1 MMKGE
6 KKKGKKKKR
15 KEKREIN
22 KGKNSTKS
30 GGENMNFGESI
41 YPCSGVYNIL
51 EKGQM
56 PRSLVCYKRYLRG
69 GLMF

>member
-1 MMKGE
+1 MKGE

-30 GGENMNFGESI
+30 GGGEYEFWGKYI
-41 YPCSGVYNIL
+41 PL
-51 EKGQM
+51 
-56 PRSLVCYKRYLRG
+56 LRG
-69 GLMF
+69 L